1 MTSFY
6 GGSPVLSLLHR
17 HVWQRLPQQPRR
29 TVLFYGAALAAP
41 RPSPE
46 ADPALPLIVVGN
58 FRSASGLGESAR
70 LCHDALKAAEL
81 PVFGIDLTSV
91 LMQPDDLGFDY
102 ADGRGIIGRG
112 TLILHVNAPLVPLAM
127 LGIGRRGL
135 IGKHVVGYWSWELPS
150 IPADWRHGIAFVH
163 EVWVPSTFTAAAVK
177 PLLAGRPVHVVPHPV
192 ALRAPRRPP
201 RTLPA
206 KRRFTVLSIF
216 NMASSFARKNPLAA
230 IRAFRQAFGNDPEC
244 RLLLKCVNGCSFR
257 RGLELIRQEADGAS
271 NIILLDKPVSGCELA
286 QLYEQADVL
295 LSLHRSEGFGFTIV
309 EAMMHGLPA
318 VCTNWS
324 GNIDFLTPE
333 VGLPIICGL
342 VPAHDPQG
350 TYEHPDMSW
359 AEPDILEAAAA
370 LKLLRSDP
378 QRRKRLGERA
388 SAAVHDRFSAAS
400 YVGTARNILGL

>member
-1 MTSFY
+1 MTSSC
-6 GGSPVLSLLHR
+6 GDSPVLSLLHR
-17 HVWQRLPQQPRR
+17 HVWQRLPQRPRR
-29 TVLFYGAALAAP
+29 TVLLHGAALAAP
-41 RPSPE
+41 RPSPD

-58 FRSASGLGESAR
+58 FGSASGLGESAR
-70 LCHDALKAAEL
+70 LCHDALKAAGF

-91 LMQPDDLGFDY
+91 LMQPNDLGFDY
-102 ADGRGIIGRG
+102 ADGRGVIGRG
-112 TLILHVNAPLVPLAM
+112 TLIVHVNAPLVPLAM

-135 IGKHVVGYWSWELPS
+135 IGKHVVGYWSWELPR

-177 PLLAGRPVHVVPHPV
+177 PLLAGCPVHVVPHPV

-206 KRRFTVLSIF
+206 KRCFTVLSIF

-244 RLLLKCVNGCSFR
+244 RLILKCVNGYSFR
-257 RGLELIRQEADGAS
+257 RGLELIRHEAAGAS
-271 NIILLDKPVSGCELA
+271 NIIFLDKPMSACELA

-295 LSLHRSEGFGFTIV
+295 LSLHRSEGFGLAIA
-309 EAMMHGLPA
+309 EAMMHGLPT
-318 VCTNWS
+318 VYTNWS
-324 GNIDFLTPE
+324 GNTDFLAPE
-333 VGLPIICGL
+333 IGVPITCGL
-342 VPAHDPQG
+342 VPARDPQG

-359 AEPDILEAAAA
+359 AEPDIHEAAAA
-370 LKLLRSDP
+370 LKLLRCDP

-400 YVGTARNILGL
+400 YVGAARNILGL